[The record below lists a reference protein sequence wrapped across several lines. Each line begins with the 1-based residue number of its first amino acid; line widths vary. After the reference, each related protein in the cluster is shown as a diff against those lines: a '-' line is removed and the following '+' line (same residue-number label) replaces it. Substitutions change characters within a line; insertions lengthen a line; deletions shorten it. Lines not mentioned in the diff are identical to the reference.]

1 MAHGSITLKLRLQ
14 DFQGEHDR
22 LLELQKMP
30 AQQKPKCVLESSIR
44 KLAWYGCI
52 LSNPSWTRLEVE
64 ADRLRSI
71 IQAKEL
77 GERGRDGSA

>member
-1 MAHGSITLKLRLQ
+1 MDRSALTLRLQ

-30 AQQKPKCVLESSIR
+30 AQQKPKCILESWIQN
-44 KLAWYGCI
+44 LACCGCI
-52 LSNPSWTRLEVE
+52 LSSPSWTRLEVE

-71 IQAKEL
+71 IQAEEF
-77 GERGRDGSA
+77 GERERWMSMTA